1 MRGGYEAMVRMLL
14 STGKRKTS
22 IAKVLIKEGGGKI
35 RVNDKPI
42 EIYQPWTAREK
53 IMEPLYLAGE
63 EVTNKVDIDAKVEGG
78 GFMSQAEAVRMA
90 IARGLVKWTKSEL
103 LRDTYLKY
111 DRSMLAGD
119 SRRTEPKKFGGPSA
133 RTRKQKSYR

>member
-1 MRGGYEAMVRMLL
+1 MTKMLL

-22 IAKVLIKEGGGKI
+22 IARVLINEGTGKV
-35 RVNDKPI
+35 RVNDIPI
-42 EIYQPWTAREK
+42 QLYQPWIAKEK

-63 EVTNKVDIDAKVEGG
+63 EVIGKIDIDAKVEGG
-78 GFMSQAEAVRMA
+78 GFMSQAKAVRMG
-90 IARGLVKWTKSEL
+90 IARGLVKWTKSEI

>member
-1 MRGGYEAMVRMLL
+1 MTKMLL

-22 IAKVLIKEGGGKI
+22 IARVLIREGTGKV
-35 RVNDKPI
+35 RVNDIPI
-42 EIYQPWTAREK
+42 QLYQPWIAREK

-63 EVTNKVDIDAKVEGG
+63 GVTSRIDIDAKVEGG
-78 GFMSQAEAVRMA
+78 GFMSRAEAVRMG
-90 IARGLVKWTKSEL
+90 IARGLVKWTKSEI

>member
-1 MRGGYEAMVRMLL
+1 MTKMLL

-22 IAKVLIKEGGGKI
+22 IARVLIREGTGKV
-35 RVNDKPI
+35 RVNDIPI
-42 EIYQPWTAREK
+42 QLYQPWIAREK

-63 EVTNKVDIDAKVEGG
+63 GVTSRIDIDAKVEGG
-78 GFMSQAEAVRMA
+78 GFMSRAEAVRMG
-90 IARGLVKWTKSEL
+90 IARGLVKWTKSEI

-119 SRRTEPKKFGGPSA
+119 SR
-133 RTRKQKSYR
+133 

>member
-1 MRGGYEAMVRMLL
+1 MTKMLL

-22 IAKVLIKEGGGKI
+22 IARVLIREGSGRI
-35 RVNDKPI
+35 RVNDKPLQL
-42 EIYQPWTAREK
+42 YQPWIAREK
-53 IMEPLYLAGE
+53 IMEPLKLAGE
-63 EVTNKVDIDAKVEGG
+63 EVTGKIDIEAKVEGG
-78 GFMSQAEAVRMA
+78 GFMSQAEAVRMG
-90 IARGLVKWTKSEL
+90 IARGLVKWTKSEI

-119 SRRTEPKKFGGPSA
+119 GRRTEPKRFGGPSA

>member
-1 MRGGYEAMVRMLL
+1 MTKMLL

-22 IAKVLIKEGGGKI
+22 IARVLIREGTGKV
-35 RVNDKPI
+35 RVNDTPI
-42 EIYQPWTAREK
+42 QLYQPWIAREK

-63 EVTNKVDIDAKVEGG
+63 GVTSRIDIDAKVEGG
-78 GFMSQAEAVRMA
+78 GFMSRAEAVRMG
-90 IARGLVKWTKSEL
+90 IARGLVKWTKSEI

>member
-1 MRGGYEAMVRMLL
+1 MTKMLL

-22 IAKVLIKEGGGKI
+22 IARVLIREGTG
-35 RVNDKPI
+35 RVMVNNIPI
-42 EIYQPWTAREK
+42 QLYQPWIAREK

-63 EVTNKVDIDAKVEGG
+63 DVTSKIDIDAKVGGG
-78 GFMSQAEAVRMA
+78 GFMSQAEAVRMG
-90 IARGLVKWTKSEL
+90 IARGLVKWTKSET
-103 LRDTYLKY
+103 LRDIYLKY